1 MALGWGL
8 RVRGLDLAARGLG
21 LAGNI
26 NMGLDRSQR
35 DTSKVFDYGW
45 LLLYWPGCS
54 FVLD

>member
-1 MALGWGL
+1 M
-8 RVRGLDLAARGLG
+8 RGLDLAARGLG

-45 LLLYWPGCS
+45 LLLYWLGWS
-54 FVLD
+54 FVLG